1 MGLRG
6 DAKKLNE
13 VVKLEHGGGGSMMRE
28 LIEDVFI
35 SKYGRNRV
43 KEGVGLPDM
52 DDGATIPINGKN
64 VVFTTDASTVRP
76 LFFPGGDL
84 GKLAVFGA
92 VNDLSMMGAEPLA
105 LSSAFIIEEGLPFE
119 ILGKVVA
126 SINDALE
133 VVKVPLI
140 AGDTKVVERG
150 GVDQLLIV
158 TSGVGVATNIV
169 TDSGLCPGDKII
181 FTGTIGNHQL
191 ALLSVRE
198 GLELET
204 PIKSDVSPLVKIV
217 KSALKIG
224 GVTSMKDPTRGGVS
238 GALNDMAR
246 KSGVDIIINE
256 DEIPIQGAVN
266 SASELLG
273 LDPLE
278 LANEGI
284 AVMGVKPVFADEVLK
299 AIKSI
304 PNGGKA
310 AVVGEV
316 VEGRGFVIKETF
328 LGGRTIVREPVG
340 SPMPRIC

>member
-1 MGLRG
+1 LS
-6 DAKKLNE
+6 E

-28 LIEDVFI
+28 LIENVFI

-43 KEGVGLPDM
+43 KKGVGLPDM
-52 DDGATIPINGKN
+52 DDGATIPIDGKHL
-64 VVFTTDASTVRP
+64 VFSTDATTVRP
-76 LFFPGGDL
+76 LFFPGGDI
-84 GKLAVFGA
+84 GKLAIFGA

-105 LSSAFIIEEGLPFE
+105 LSSAFIIEEGVSFE
-119 ILGKVVA
+119 LLKRVVY

-133 VVKVPLI
+133 EVEIPI
-140 AGDTKVVERG
+140 SAGDTKVVEKG
-150 GVDQLLIV
+150 GVDQLLIAS
-158 TSGVGVATNIV
+158 SGIGISTAIV

-181 FTGTIGNHQL
+181 LTGTIGNHQL
-191 ALLSVRE
+191 ALLSIRE

-204 PIKSDVSPLVKIV
+204 SVKSDVAPLLKIV
-217 KSALKIG
+217 KSAIKIG

-246 KSGVDIIINE
+246 KSAVDVILRE
-256 DEIPIQGAVN
+256 EEIPIQGAVR

-284 AVMGVKPVFADEVLK
+284 AIMGVKPDSADEILK
-299 AIKSI
+299 TIKRI
-304 PNGGKA
+304 PNGRNA
-310 AVVGEV
+310 AIVGEV
-316 VEGRGFVIKETF
+316 VGGKGLVIKETF
-328 LGGRTIVREPVG
+328 IGGRTIVREPVG